1 MCVPPRLD
9 ERAGAFVLKL
19 GGERVDVDAGRR
31 ELGEH
36 LTAVA
41 PVGRQERAGLAMVRQ
56 GRQRGLGQGVDRG
69 RSGLRVLGAR
79 AGSASGT
86 LPITATSQ
94 RLTKIDATEK
104 TSGLSPAATRR
115 SRVRLSSQRLWPIS
129 WSFCVAFMAF
139 PPPWATMPSLCPD
152 RRGAAP

>member
-1 MCVPPRLD
+1 MNQHPPAFWSVPPSDLVQQLGTTPQGLTSTEARERLARFGANVLAPKRRTD
-9 ERAGAFVLKL
+9 ELALLLARGPV
-19 GGERVDVDAGRR
+19 AGRQD
-31 ELGEH
+31 
-36 LTAVA
+36 AVA

-56 GRQRGLGQGVDRG
+56 DRQRGLGQGVDRE

-104 TSGLSPAATRR
+104 TSGLSPAAARR
-115 SRVRLSSQRLWPIS
+115 ASK
-129 WSFCVAFMAF
+129 MA
-139 PPPWATMPSLCPD
+139 
-152 RRGAAP
+152 R